1 MSEIRRSDTMQTST
15 EFKGRPVRA
24 VIDRSA
30 FQHNINIAQQLAP
43 NSKVLVV
50 IKADAYGHGLLEMA
64 QAAGSHSTL
73 AVATAEEARQLVN
86 KGVENTIWVLEGPF
100 SETCLALS
108 NQHSIVWVLHSFWQ
122 FDLLKTF
129 HFSEKIDVC
138 LKFDT
143 GMHRLG
149 FSADDVT
156 EALRVL
162 SKLPGLQLK
171 ACMSHF
177 SGSDW
182 PNSDAVTQQI
192 QCFDNIIQ
200 THSLNHIPQSL
211 SNSGGVLFYNQAHR
225 DLVRPGIML
234 YGGMP
239 HENQR
244 AQDCDLQ
251 PVMRFESAVMSLR
264 KISKGESVGYGAI
277 WTAERD
283 STIAIVAGGYGDG
296 YPRYAPNG
304 TPVVVAGQIASLAGR
319 VSMDM
324 LAIDVTDLDSI
335 CIGDNVELWGKYVSV
350 DQVAALSGTISYDL
364 LTGVT
369 ARVPR
374 VYK

>member
-1 MSEIRRSDTMQTST
+1 MPIST

-24 VIDRSA
+24 VIDSAA
-30 FQHNINIAQQLAP
+30 FQHNIKIAQQLAP
-43 NSKVLVV
+43 SSEVLVV

-64 QAAGSHSTL
+64 KAAGNAATL
-73 AVATAEEARQLVN
+73 AVATAEEARRLIDGGIN
-86 KGVENTIWVLEGPF
+86 NIIWVLQGPF
-100 SETCLALS
+100 SEVCVSLS
-108 NQHSIVWVLHSFWQ
+108 AQHPVVWVLHSFWQ
-122 FDLLKTF
+122 YDLLKMCDEVTA
-129 HFSEKIDVC
+129 IDVC

-149 FSADDVT
+149 FSVDEVAK
-156 EALRVL
+156 ALLMLNQR
-162 SKLPGLQLK
+162 PNLQLK
-171 ACMSHF
+171 SCMSHF

-182 PNSDAVTQQI
+182 PNSEAVLQQI
-192 QCFDNIIQ
+192 ECFENIIK
-200 THSLNHIPQSL
+200 THCLTHIPQTL
-211 SNSGGVLFYNQAHR
+211 SNSGGVLFYNQAHL

-239 HENQR
+239 NENQR
-244 AQDCDLQ
+244 AQDFGLR
-251 PVMRFESAVMSLR
+251 PVMVFESAVMSLR
-264 KISKGESVGYGAI
+264 EIEKGESVGYGST

-283 STIAIVAGGYGDG
+283 SLIAIVAGGYADG

-324 LAIDVTDLDSI
+324 LAIDVTGLDPVN
-335 CIGDNVELWGKYVSV
+335 IGDTVELWGKYVSV
-350 DQVAALSGTISYDL
+350 DQVAALSGTISYEL

>member
-1 MSEIRRSDTMQTST
+1 MSAST

-24 VIDRSA
+24 IIDRSA
-30 FQHNINIAQQLAP
+30 FQHNLKVAQQLAAD
-43 NSKVLVV
+43 SKVLVV

-64 QAAGSHSTL
+64 KIVSSSSTL
-73 AVATAEEARQLVN
+73 AVATAEEALCLIN
-86 KGVENTIWVLEGPF
+86 GGVKNTIWVLEGPF
-100 SETCLALS
+100 SEACLALS
-108 NQHSIVWVLHSFWQ
+108 AQHPIVWVLHSFWQ
-122 FDLLKTF
+122 LDLLKENDF
-129 HFSEKIDVC
+129 ANKINVC

-149 FSADDVT
+149 FSVDEVG
-156 EALRVL
+156 EALLLLRQ
-162 SKLPGLQLK
+162 LPSLQLE

-182 PNSDAVTQQI
+182 PDSEAVQQQI
-192 QCFDNIIQ
+192 KCFDAIVK
-200 THSLNHIPQSL
+200 THGLDDIPQSL
-211 SNSGGVLFYNQAHR
+211 SNSGGVLFYEQAHR
-225 DLVRPGIML
+225 NWIRPGIML

-244 AQDCDLQ
+244 AQDCDLD
-251 PVMRFESAVMSLR
+251 PVMRFESAVMSLK
-264 KISKGESVGYGAI
+264 KIPKGESVGYGAT

-283 STIAIVAGGYGDG
+283 SVIAIVAGGYGDG

-304 TPVVVAGQIASLAGR
+304 TPIVVAGQIASLAGR

-324 LAIDVTDLDSI
+324 LAIDVTELEDI
-335 CIGDNVELWGKYVSV
+335 CIGDPIEFWGKYVSV
-350 DQVAALSGTISYDL
+350 DQVAALSGTISYEL

-374 VYK
+374 FYK